1 MRYEFNAI
9 AGGDCECFCFFVDK
23 ETYIKL
29 CGEEDYKAQLDHLKS
44 WHEEVYNQ
52 PGSEPFQEP
61 TEWPVYPN
69 VFFNSKCKL
78 KIKIE
83 VEETPLEEYA
93 I

>member
-1 MRYEFNAI
+1 MIHEFVAS
-9 AGGDCECFCFFVDK
+9 AGGDGECFAFIVNKQTFINIMGIEEYNK
-23 ETYIKL
+23 EMEYRK
-29 CGEEDYKAQLDHLKS
+29 EFHD
-44 WHEEVYNQ
+44 EVFSQ
-52 PGSEPFQEP
+52 PGSEPFVEP
-61 TEWPVYPN
+61 TEWPIYPH